1 MIINYKDKVNIL
13 KLWSVELSLVKLKLS
28 DEILEVDSE
37 LDISNEEV

>member
-13 KLWSVELSLVKLKLS
+13 KLSSVELSLVKLELS

-37 LDISNEEV
+37 LDISNEEI